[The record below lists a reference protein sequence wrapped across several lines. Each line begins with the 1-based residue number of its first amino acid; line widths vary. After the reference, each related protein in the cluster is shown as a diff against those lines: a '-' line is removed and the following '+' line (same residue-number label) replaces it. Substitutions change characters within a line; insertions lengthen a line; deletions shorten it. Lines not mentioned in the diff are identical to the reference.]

1 MARNDPMMHAL
12 QMVQLLSGNTFYTV
26 KEMAEHLQMNQRSTY
41 ELLGKLRDIDLFH
54 IVKHSG
60 CAYGIRPDSPF
71 FNHIRE
77 QIHLTYDEATA
88 LLRVVRASGADLNNT
103 LLHHVMGKLAKMGQS
118 EVVAATP
125 MQRQMAHNQAQLFQ
139 AIEAQLCVVLKGY
152 QSLNSSTTR
161 DRRVE
166 PFAFLPGNEEVRCY
180 EPETGQCKTF
190 KLSRIGEVEVLDIY
204 WQYKEYHERLFTDMF
219 RYSGTEQ
226 THVEMLMGMRAHQL
240 LLEECPEAA
249 VHMQQ
254 LSDGQWL
261 LDAQLCSYNAIGR
274 FTLGVF
280 DDVEVRGDEGF
291 LRYLRQMATIIARKL
306 A

>member
-26 KEMAEHLQMNQRSTY
+26 REMAEHLEINQRSAY
-41 ELLGKLRDIDLFH
+41 ELLSKLRDSQLFY
-54 IVKHSG
+54 ISKHSG
-60 CAYGIRPDSPF
+60 HTYGIRHDSPF

-77 QIHLTYDEATA
+77 QIHLSYDEATA
-88 LLRVVRASGADLNNT
+88 LLGVVRASGADLNST
-103 LLHHVMGKLAKMGQS
+103 LLRHVMGKLAKMGHS
-118 EVVAATP
+118 DAVAATP
-125 MQRQMAHNQAQLFQ
+125 LQQQMAHNQARLFQ
-139 AIEAQLCVVLKGY
+139 AIELQQCAVLKAY
-152 QSLNSSTTR
+152 QSLHSNTTR

-190 KLSRIGEVEVLDIY
+190 KLSRIGEVEVLDLY

-219 RYSGTEQ
+219 RYSGSRQ
-226 THVEMLMGMRAHQL
+226 LRVEMLLGMRAHQL
-240 LLEECPEAA
+240 LLEECAEAA
-249 VHMQQ
+249 AYMQQ
-254 LSDGQWL
+254 VSDGQWL

-274 FTLGVF
+274 FTMGII

-291 LRYLRQMATIIARKL
+291 LRYLRQMATIFARKL